1 MQRRQTVCRILWK
14 ASDGRANQLI
24 RLHRAGFVFLL
35 LVRPREGVPWA
46 NEEHARCKPTA
57 SGDPSVDW
65 RMALSRCCQSLG
77 CHLSKLADITR
88 NDLSSFSTP
97 PAHAVCLAGRVEM
110 GAKIG
115 DDGPQTNPSRTCRRT
130 NPTAGFAFQIRF
142 QSISIFSRSST
153 DPTLAGGLI
162 LALTYR

>member
-57 SGDPSVDW
+57 SGDPSVDL
-65 RMALSRCCQSLG
+65 RMVLSRCCQSPG
-77 CHLSKLADITR
+77 CHLSRPGRHHEKRFVKSPAHLQAMPCVWLAESIWALKLGTTAPKQPIS
-88 NDLSSFSTP
+88 NLSSNQP
-97 PAHAVCLAGRVEM
+97 NGRFC
-110 GAKIG
+110 I
-115 DDGPQTNPSRTCRRT
+115 PN
-130 NPTAGFAFQIRF
+130 
-142 QSISIFSRSST
+142 
-153 DPTLAGGLI
+153 
-162 LALTYR
+162 